1 MVVKSTQFVGKT
13 LLLTVTGEL
22 LPTAVDNTVSINGEL
37 YRVAQI
43 TDIITEESRMTRIV
57 REIKVVSKVSSNASC
72 KRLICIFL
80 SITIVT
86 RVINPINKASNNTA
100 ETNTLLI
107 VHNVTITTGNIATNN
122 PTIIEIA
129 IHLVTIKSLL
139 SLF

>member
-57 REIKVVSKVSSNASC
+57 REIKVVNKVYC
-72 KRLICIFL
+72 
-80 SITIVT
+80 
-86 RVINPINKASNNTA
+86 
-100 ETNTLLI
+100 
-107 VHNVTITTGNIATNN
+107 
-122 PTIIEIA
+122 
-129 IHLVTIKSLL
+129 
-139 SLF
+139 

>member
-57 REIKVVSKVSSNASC
+57 REIKVVSKVYY
-72 KRLICIFL
+72 
-80 SITIVT
+80 
-86 RVINPINKASNNTA
+86 
-100 ETNTLLI
+100 
-107 VHNVTITTGNIATNN
+107 
-122 PTIIEIA
+122 
-129 IHLVTIKSLL
+129 
-139 SLF
+139 